1 METQNTA
8 LKTKEQILIEVKK
21 LEKGLIY
28 EITTPKTKYMVG
40 RSYVGNYWMLGAF
53 ISVEWLFYP
62 NSHSRKKYT
71 KKEVLAKLAEW
82 LSE

>member
-40 RSYVGNYWMLGAF
+40 RSYVGNYWMLGTF
-53 ISVEWLFYP
+53 IS
-62 NSHSRKKYT
+62 
-71 KKEVLAKLAEW
+71 AEW
-82 LSE
+82 LSK